1 MLDFLK
7 NNTKASSK
15 QQLDIVSIEDDLLHL
30 SNHRYRAIIQISTIN
45 FELKSESEK
54 DIITEIYQNFL
65 NALPSRIQIYIQVRE
80 LDLKTYTSNFR
91 ASLKNKTS
99 YIKYKNQINNYIDF
113 VNNLSHKN
121 KILTR
126 LFYLIIPLD
135 DLNNNY
141 IEAKD
146 KLNINCDI
154 IQKNLT
160 KLKLSTKRLNSLD
173 IFNLFYEIYNPDIYK
188 IQPINQELI
197 NNLKRGII

>member
-7 NNTKASSK
+7 NNHKESSK
-15 QQLDIVSIEDDLLHL
+15 QQLDITNIEDDILQL

-54 DIITEIYQNFL
+54 DIITELYQNFL
-65 NALPSRIQIYIQVRE
+65 NSLPSQIQIYIQVRE

-91 ASLKNKTS
+91 TSLKNNDS

-126 LFYLIIPLD
+126 LFYLIIPID
-135 DLNNNY
+135 DCNNNY
-141 IEAKD
+141 LEAKN

-160 KLKLSTKRLNSLD
+160 KLKLSTKRLNNLD
-173 IFNLFYEIYNPDIYK
+173 IFNLFYAIYNPEIYK

-197 NNLKRGII
+197 NNLKKAIV

>member
-1 MLDFLK
+1 MNLK
-7 NNTKASSK
+7 
-15 QQLDIVSIEDDLLHL
+15 
-30 SNHRYRAIIQISTIN
+30 
-45 FELKSESEK
+45 
-54 DIITEIYQNFL
+54 
-65 NALPSRIQIYIQVRE
+65 
-80 LDLKTYTSNFR
+80 
-91 ASLKNKTS
+91 
-99 YIKYKNQINNYIDF
+99 
-113 VNNLSHKN
+113 SHKN